1 MKAETAAAR
10 ASAALSASASK
21 KEPLLQIA
29 ECAVTGELKS
39 IFEVPAGAACRCVL
53 PGTEVPLI
61 AKNKGKF
68 PGQALE
74 KGQRQ
79 AHFAYT
85 AGSNPQ
91 RAIESAIHKLAK
103 TVFHQRRRLHLPRI
117 EPNWE
122 WDIELDQALARVI
135 PIELPAEQIT
145 YYLEQGTERAN
156 ELLAGKFAGG
166 VHEFG
171 DVQLELRLT
180 SDAGTIIADAVGYN
194 KGATKMVVEFCFTHA
209 VDAEKVEVL
218 KAMNRSCVEVDLSGF
233 EPLDSDGKLNKAGM
247 IEGLEGP
254 HPFAMKWVWN
264 AKQERLA
271 RGVIETVA
279 RTIGHRARKQLAKHL
294 RERDPAFLQA
304 RLDRG
309 YRQLHVYHFR
319 KGPDKVYCP
328 QQAGD
333 PVALSACRKCPFF
346 GMHHC
351 VPKPDA
357 VRADQAPHVAA
368 RPEEVSILCGQP
380 AGLTKADLKGVKG

>member
-1 MKAETAAAR
+1 MKATSAAAIP
-10 ASAALSASASK
+10 K
-21 KEPLLQIA
+21 KDALLQIA
-29 ECAVTGELKS
+29 ECAQTGELKS

-53 PGTEVPLI
+53 PGTDVPLI

-91 RAIESAIHKLAK
+91 RALESAIHKLAK
-103 TVFHQRRRLHLPRI
+103 TVFHQRRRLHLPHI
-117 EPNWE
+117 EPYWE
-122 WDIELDQALARVI
+122 WDIELDESLSRVI
-135 PIELPAEQIT
+135 PIELPADQIT
-145 YYLEQGTERAN
+145 YYLEQGIKLAN
-156 ELLAGKFAGG
+156 EKLAEKFAGG

-194 KGATKMVVEFCFTHA
+194 KGATKMLVEFCFTHA

-218 KAMNRSCVEVDLSGF
+218 KTMNRSCVEVDLSGF
-233 EPLDSDGKLNKAGM
+233 EQLDADGKPNKAGM

-254 HPFAMKWVWN
+254 YPFAMKWVWN

-271 RGVIETVA
+271 RGVIEKVA
-279 RTIGHRARKQLAKHL
+279 RNIGHRARKQLAKYL
-294 RERDPAFLQA
+294 RERDPAFLQS

-309 YRQLHVYHFR
+309 YRQLQVYHFR

-333 PVALSACRKCPFF
+333 PVALSTCRNCLFF

-351 VPKPDA
+351 VSKSDD
-357 VRADQAPHVAA
+357 VRADQAPHVAD
-368 RPEEVSILCGQP
+368 RPEAVSVLCGHP
-380 AGLTKADLKGVKG
+380 AGLTKADLKVVSRDDLAVVAR